1 MPSWSA
7 STPTMTV
14 NSNIAVNISDQDPM
28 ELLTVHKPIAPLSI
42 HNRAGFPH
50 TCRPRIDCLPSSC
63 QFVRNEFTP
72 SPFSLWSS
80 LGGRSPTCRGLRLP
94 HHHCSTNA
102 VGGSFCEN
110 NRLILP
116 LHGLLRED
124 EYFLVVP
131 YPARDGDAF
140 PYYLVDRSGLTWPG
154 SWRAC

>member
-1 MPSWSA
+1 
-7 STPTMTV
+7 MTV

-63 QFVRNEFTP
+63 LFVRNEFTP
-72 SPFSLWSS
+72 SSFSLWSS

-102 VGGSFCEN
+102 VGGSFARTIDWFCHCMACWEKMN
-110 NRLILP
+110 TFWLCLIQQETVTLF
-116 LHGLLRED
+116 LTILLIVLGWRDLAHGG
-124 EYFLVVP
+124 
-131 YPARDGDAF
+131 PANEILDGF
-140 PYYLVDRSGLTWPG
+140 NP
-154 SWRAC
+154 